1 MPDVW
6 AAEEPAARPC
16 LDWFWLFTGTPS
28 VQAPGFLPWFQDIG
42 GSRLPGAL
50 PWTAM
55 ESEPRSTPSPTPT
68 PSPTTGGHHASSPER
83 AERNREA
90 IDYYRDRSRAPGV
103 ESGGEARNFY
113 CMACDGVIPHEH
125 EGAGCPHCGAAI
137 DERVRRYF
145 NWVEIDR
152 PVEGDFRALLP
163 WLVALAALL
172 GGLGWWFAT
181 WIVDR

>member
-1 MPDVW
+1 M
-6 AAEEPAARPC
+6 R
-16 LDWFWLFTGTPS
+16 
-28 VQAPGFLPWFQDIG
+28 APGFLPWFQDIG

-55 ESEPRSTPSPTPT
+55 ESEPRSTPSP
-68 PSPTTGGHHASSPER
+68 SSTTGGHHASSPER

-152 PVEGDFRALLP
+152 PGEGDFRALLP
-163 WLVALAALL
+163 WLVVGAGVV
-172 GGLGWWFAT
+172 GGLGWWFVN
-181 WIVDR
+181 WVLDR